1 MNRFNALILSGLRK
15 LYDLIFTGWHT
26 PVVNRGIEDAN
37 LASDLIYS
45 ILETGKPCMIA
56 RFGSTELA
64 CVRNYIGVMNPNK
77 SVYNYIKGTCLQWWW
92 NEKLI
97 KQIEEWSGF
106 FPSNKDTLSQF
117 AKLMLDDCKYLDLLG
132 SWVDDEYYVQ
142 EYITHAKKVSLL
154 YLEPYWSNRPWSRI
168 LKGKNVVVVHPF
180 AELIEQQYKTNRHF
194 LFRNSDVLPEFNL
207 RTVKAVQSLGGQDH
221 GFSNWFEALDWMKHE
236 IDKEDYDI
244 CLIGCGA
251 YGFPLA
257 AHVKRT
263 GKQAV
268 HIGGALQILFGII
281 GKRWE
286 DPQYGFREFKKESSY
301 KALFNH
307 YWKRPGKETFS
318 VNHNKVE
325 NSCYW

>member
-1 MNRFNALILSGLRK
+1 MNGFNALILSGLRK

-56 RFGSTELA
+56 RFGSTQLA

-142 EYITHAKKVSLL
+142 
-154 YLEPYWSNRPWSRI
+154 
-168 LKGKNVVVVHPF
+168 
-180 AELIEQQYKTNRHF
+180 
-194 LFRNSDVLPEFNL
+194 
-207 RTVKAVQSLGGQDH
+207 
-221 GFSNWFEALDWMKHE
+221 
-236 IDKEDYDI
+236 
-244 CLIGCGA
+244 
-251 YGFPLA
+251 
-257 AHVKRT
+257 
-263 GKQAV
+263 
-268 HIGGALQILFGII
+268 
-281 GKRWE
+281 
-286 DPQYGFREFKKESSY
+286 
-301 KALFNH
+301 
-307 YWKRPGKETFS
+307 
-318 VNHNKVE
+318 
-325 NSCYW
+325 